1 MKPTQRKGNHVHHH
15 EEVIVID
22 PLTAHT
28 LFQHRH
34 AELVAEAD
42 AYRRTRTARKGRPV
56 RRRLRWTARFRRV
69 ATV

>member
-1 MKPTQRKGNHVHHH
+1 
-15 EEVIVID
+15 VID

-56 RRRLRWTARFRRV
+56 RRRLRWTARSGASRPSRGKTTPLRRFDN
-69 ATV
+69 ASSDAA